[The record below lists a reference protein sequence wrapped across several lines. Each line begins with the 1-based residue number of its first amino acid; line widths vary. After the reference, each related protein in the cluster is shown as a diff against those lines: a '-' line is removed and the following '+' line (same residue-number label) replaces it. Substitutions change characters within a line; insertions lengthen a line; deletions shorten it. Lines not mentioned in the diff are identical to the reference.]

1 MASPTIR
8 TVASYNT
15 HLEYSVDFFGDEFIV
30 TVTPDSSVI
39 NRWIRDVLFNN
50 RFSSHPLVVGVGVQW
65 TPFSVPPP
73 NNYYID
79 SPSDDYYLDP
89 PSDDYYADPPPG
101 DYYADP
107 LENDYY
113 ADAPPGR
120 NYSDNP
126 ADILQLCVGNRCLII
141 QLGYCDQVPNNL
153 RSFLMDPE
161 TTFVGVWNGQDAG
174 KLARCCHQLEIGE
187 LLDIRQY
194 VNDSWGRSMRRC
206 SFEEIVEECMG
217 YQGVMLD
224 PEISMSDWTVYDLDL
239 DQILQASLDA
249 YVCHQLGV
257 WARLWEV

>member
-15 HLEYSVDFFGDEFIV
+15 HLEYSVDFFGDELIV

-39 NRWIRDVLFNN
+39 SRWIRDVLFNN

-65 TPFSVPPP
+65 TPF
-73 NNYYID
+73 Y
-79 SPSDDYYLDP
+79 
-89 PSDDYYADPPPG
+89 
-101 DYYADP
+101 YYADP

-113 ADAPPGR
+113 ADAPAGR

-141 QLGYCDQVPNNL
+141 QLGYCEQVPNNL
-153 RSFLMDPE
+153 RSFLGDPE

-206 SFEEIVEECMG
+206 SFAEIVEECMG
-217 YQGVMLD
+217 YQGVTLD

>member
-15 HLEYSVDFFGDEFIV
+15 HIEYSVDFFGDEFIV
-30 TVTPDSSVI
+30 TVTWDSSVI
-39 NRWIRDVLFNN
+39 SRWIRNVLFNN

-65 TPFSVPPP
+65 TPFSYYSDPRP
-73 NNYYID
+73 NN
-79 SPSDDYYLDP
+79 
-89 PSDDYYADPPPG
+89 YYADPPPIR
-101 DYYADP
+101 Y
-107 LENDYY
+107 
-113 ADAPPGR
+113 
-120 NYSDNP
+120 YSDNP

-153 RSFLMDPE
+153 RSFLADPE

-187 LLDIRQY
+187 LLDIRRY
-194 VNDSWGRSMRRC
+194 VTDSWGRSMRRS

-224 PEISMSDWTVYDLDL
+224 PEISMSDWTAYDLDL

-257 WARLWEV
+257 WTRLWEV